1 MESNSTI
8 VLSIVVTFVS
18 ILSPIVIAFINNR
31 HLAKMKQLDLAQENF
46 KNVTLHKRELFEN
59 YLRLI
64 GEFSY
69 EYTTAKTT
77 DLLVSYYQ
85 ILPYIPAEKATYFR
99 VFADQV
105 AKQDFKG
112 KKSVD
117 SNLLHEQ
124 IIPTIKK
131 EIEKLQA
138 T

>member
-46 KNVTLHKRELFEN
+46 KNITLHKRELFEN

-64 GEFSY
+64 GEFSC
-69 EYTTAKTT
+69 EATSAEIS
-77 DLLVSYYQ
+77 DLVISYYL
-85 ILPYIPAEKATYFR
+85 ILPYIPADKAAYFR
-99 VFADQV
+99 VFANQI
-105 AKQDFKG
+105 ATQDFDDEE
-112 KKSVD
+112 SVD

-138 T
+138 M

>member
-18 ILSPIVIAFINNR
+18 ILSPIAIAFINNR
-31 HLAKMKQLDLAQENF
+31 HLAKMKELDLAQENF

-69 EYTTAKTT
+69 ELTSAE
-77 DLLVSYYQ
+77 LSELVISYYL
-85 ILPYIPAEKATYFR
+85 ILPYIPADKA
-99 VFADQV
+99 VFFKAFAEQI
-105 AKQDFKG
+105 ANQDFAKEN
-112 KKSVD
+112 SVD

>member
-69 EYTTAKTT
+69 ESTSAE
-77 DLLVSYYQ
+77 LSELVISYYL
-85 ILPYIPAEKATYFR
+85 ILPYIPAEKAAFFKA
-99 VFADQV
+99 FAEQI
-105 AKQDFKG
+105 ANQDFAKEN
-112 KKSVD
+112 SVD